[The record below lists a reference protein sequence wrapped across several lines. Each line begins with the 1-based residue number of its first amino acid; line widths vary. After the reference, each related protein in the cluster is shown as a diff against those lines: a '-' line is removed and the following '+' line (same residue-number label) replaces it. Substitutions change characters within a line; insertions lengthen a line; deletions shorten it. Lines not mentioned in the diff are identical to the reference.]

1 MTYQHDDRPL
11 TIDIEMATLDG
22 PDAFAPT
29 CEIWLSH
36 RISWASV
43 DPLLPH
49 FPRTKAEADAKP

>member
-1 MTYQHDDRPL
+1 MRP
-11 TIDIEMATLDG
+11 DQRA
-22 PDAFAPT
+22 PRDAWTVAPT